1 MNWFAAQTLF
11 HTARDKSRGKP
22 LKKNTRLYEDSNGD
36 FYIVLHSTRI
46 ITIHRDG
53 TFTLNTRSSH
63 GWGNK
68 KYRTPTTKQRINQYS
83 PVHIYQRDW
92 VWYVG
97 NYDDDDPQFFDGM
110 RVDEHG
116 VVMKE

>member
-11 HTARDKSRGKP
+11 SSARDKTKGKP
-22 LKKNTRLYEDSNGD
+22 LKNNTRLYEDSNGD

-53 TFTLNTRSSH
+53 TYTLNTRGGD
-63 GWGNK
+63 GWLK
-68 KYRTPTTKQRINQYS
+68 KSWRTRTTKERLNEYA
-83 PVHIYQRDW
+83 PVYIYQRDFT
-92 VWYVG
+92 WYL
-97 NYDDDDPQFFDGM
+97 NAEQKFYDGV

-116 VVMKE
+116 VVIE